1 MGKAKKTG
9 KGVDS
14 LFEQFDQEQREQ
26 KAQARR
32 DKDAKA
38 KREKRAA
45 ARANRDAAKVEEV
58 LDRKVAI
65 PNARAVKRSA
75 STTTSGG
82 AFDPDPPPK
91 GVNQRT
97 IKISLHGVANTP
109 ETREQFARAFAGKDE
124 PAPVRLT
131 LAALAKAFDDACT
144 HTETAQ
150 AVLEDA
156 VRQQAKAKEAL
167 DQACS
172 RRANGER
179 A

>member
-1 MGKAKKTG
+1 MAKKTKG
-9 KGVDS
+9 KGA
-14 LFEQFDQEQREQ
+14 LFEQEQREREE

-45 ARANRDAAKVEEV
+45 ARANRDAAPETG
-58 LDRKVAI
+58 
-65 PNARAVKRSA
+65 RAPHISA
-75 STTTSGG
+75 GYT
-82 AFDPDPPPK
+82 K
-91 GVNQRT
+91 GVNQKE
-97 IKISLHGVANTP
+97 IKITMTGVVDTPANR
-109 ETREQFARAFAGKDE
+109 ETFARAFAGKAE
-124 PAPVRLT
+124 PVPVRLT